1 MPRLGWWKV
10 KVLIGYG
17 FGNDFG
23 ENSLDSFFFPSV
35 HLHPFFS
42 DVTVCTEVT
51 HSILAIPSCPPKI
64 THLSTRQ
71 NTDSCI
77 SQSSFSPETSREAS
91 SVWNPRG
98 FVALQ
103 KLGYCTP
110 QVYGIGNLESM
121 VRSLL
126 VWLDSHRKVLYQH
139 LSQGTDCSIFPRRL
153 ALIGR
158 SCLLSGSSFK
168 LENLVSAV
176 STQWSRVTHCSTNVL
191 QILSFFQMTD
201 L

>member
-1 MPRLGWWKV
+1 MDLGMILVRTPWTH
-10 KVLIGYG
+10 
-17 FGNDFG
+17 
-23 ENSLDSFFFPSV
+23 FFFPSV

-64 THLSTRQ
+64 THLSTPQ

-126 VWLDSHRKVLYQH
+126 VWLDSHCKVLYQH

-176 STQWSRVTHCSTNVL
+176 STQWSRVTHRSTNVL

>member
-1 MPRLGWWKV
+1 MVEGQGINRLWIWEWFWWELPG
-10 KVLIGYG
+10 LI
-17 FGNDFG
+17 
-23 ENSLDSFFFPSV
+23 FFPSV

-51 HSILAIPSCPPKI
+51 HSILAIPSCPAKI
-64 THLSTRQ
+64 THLSTQQ

-77 SQSSFSPETSREAS
+77 SQSTFSPETSREES
-91 SVWNPRG
+91 SVWNPG
-98 FVALQ
+98 GSVALQ
-103 KLGYCTP
+103 KLGYWTS

-126 VWLDSHRKVLYQH
+126 VWLDSNCKVLYQH
-139 LSQGTDCSIFPRRL
+139 LSQRTDCSIFPRRL
-153 ALIGR
+153 AFIDR
-158 SCLLSGSSFK
+158 SFLLSGSSFK
-168 LENLVSAV
+168 LENLISAV
-176 STQWSRVTHCSTNVL
+176 STQWSRVTHLSTNVL